1 MNSKERI
8 FLSPPYMSGNELT
21 LINEAFS
28 SNYIAPLGPMVD
40 RFEADFCVYTG
51 YDHCVALSSGT
62 AALHLALLGIGIK
75 PGDHVWASA
84 LTFMGSVSPIT
95 FCNAVPTF
103 VDSSI
108 SDWNIDLDLLEE
120 NIPIAAKKNELP
132 KAVLVTDLYGQLCD
146 YPRLQRI
153 CENYDIKIIS
163 DSAEA
168 LGASCNGSKSL
179 PEISAYSFNG
189 NKIITTSGGGMLAS
203 NNKSLID
210 YAKFLSQQARDPV
223 PYYQHTVI
231 GYNYR
236 MSNILAAIGVAQL
249 QILDERINQKKK
261 IYQYYCTQLSDIE
274 GISFMPLAQDRSP
287 NYWLSVMVVDKKTGI
302 FVEDLRLA
310 LEKENIEARNIWK
323 PMHLQPVFSQCN
335 IIGGHISEQLFETGL
350 CLPSGAAM
358 QQQDQD
364 RVIKIIKKAFNKAC

>member
-1 MNSKERI
+1 
-8 FLSPPYMSGNELT
+8 
-21 LINEAFS
+21 
-28 SNYIAPLGPMVD
+28 
-40 RFEADFCVYTG
+40 
-51 YDHCVALSSGT
+51 
-62 AALHLALLGIGIK
+62 
-75 PGDHVWASA
+75 
-84 LTFMGSVSPIT
+84 
-95 FCNAVPTF
+95 
-103 VDSSI
+103 
-108 SDWNIDLDLLEE
+108 
-120 NIPIAAKKNELP
+120 
-132 KAVLVTDLYGQLCD
+132 
-146 YPRLQRI
+146 
-153 CENYDIKIIS
+153 
-163 DSAEA
+163 
-168 LGASCNGSKSL
+168 
-179 PEISAYSFNG
+179 
-189 NKIITTSGGGMLAS
+189 MLAS

-274 GISFMPLAQDRSP
+274 GISFMPIAHDRSP

-323 PMHLQPVFSQCN
+323 PMHLQPVFSHCN
-335 IIGGHISEQLFETGL
+335 TIAGRVSEQLFETGI

-358 QQQDQD
+358 NQQNQA
-364 RVIKIIKKAFNKAC
+364 RVIKVIKKAFNKAC